1 MKTDLASSLEKC
13 LDGMART
20 DDIEATLGEFPERAE
35 QLRPLV
41 RIAALVRRYYDTP
54 PQSPPGGLKA
64 GRAQLLAEAAQY
76 RKKAVSSPVHPRQQR
91 AGRRFLLKFATA
103 LLAAVIA
110 LVSVSTGVAWAAK
123 GSLPGETL
131 YPVKLASED
140 LQLSLASDPAAKV
153 GLSLQFAVERAE
165 EIQAMVRDGQSIPES
180 VVDRMQNH
188 YEQALQQ
195 ASTASPEETAGLLEH
210 VSQQTRTQAQLM
222 EQLQSSA
229 SRETRARLQQ
239 AQQVCLRIHDNTQTM
254 MGAPG
259 PSTPG
264 PHGATPEA
272 TPADPGQPEPA
283 ATPVQQQEREQEQE
297 QEQEREQTGGGEQER
312 EREEEGEGEQERQ
325 QEEAGDTEGEQE
337 RNQEEQGD
345 QERRQQQ
352 TSTPN
357 PPDTPGGQGEGP
369 EESEGQGE
377 KKGAATPSK
386 GQSEK
391 GNSD

>member
-1 MKTDLASSLEKC
+1 MKTDLTSSLAKC
-13 LDGMART
+13 LDGMTRT

-35 QLRPLV
+35 ELRPLV
-41 RIAALVRRYYDTP
+41 RTAALVRRYYDTP
-54 PQSPPGGLKA
+54 LESPPGGLRA

-76 RKKAVSSPVHPRQQR
+76 RKKAASRPVHPREQR

-123 GSLPGETL
+123 DSLPGETL

-140 LQLSLASDPAAKV
+140 LQLSLASDPAARV
-153 GLSLQFAVERAE
+153 GLSLQFAARRAE

-180 VVDRMQNH
+180 VINRMKNH

-195 ASTASPEETAGLLEH
+195 ASTASPEETPGLLEQ
-210 VSQQTRTQAQLM
+210 VSQQTQTQAQFM

-229 SRETRARLQQ
+229 SQETQVRLQH
-239 AQQVCLRIHDNTQTM
+239 AQQMCLRIHHDTQTM

-272 TPADPGQPEPA
+272 TPADPGQAESTV
-283 ATPVQQQEREQEQE
+283 TPVQQQEKEQKQEQ
-297 QEQEREQTGGGEQER
+297 EQTGGGEQER
-312 EREEEGEGEQERQ
+312 EREEEGEGGQERK

-352 TSTPN
+352 TSTPTS
-357 PPDTPGGQGEGP
+357 PDTPGGQGEGP
-369 EESEGQGE
+369 EEPEGQGE
-377 KKGAATPSK
+377 KKGTATPGK